1 MLKLINISKERVFMK
16 FWQYTREMIFHQ
28 KVIIE
33 MSDSDDTIVGD
44 LEDLGPSSTIST
56 PNKYFIKKNVFKFRR
71 PFKMFLAGA

>member
-44 LEDLGPSSTIST
+44 LEDLGPSSMSENSKRSI
-56 PNKYFIKKNVFKFRR
+56 
-71 PFKMFLAGA
+71 FLLQINIL

>member
-44 LEDLGPSSTIST
+44 LEDLGPVSI
-56 PNKYFIKKNVFKFRR
+56 P
-71 PFKMFLAGA
+71 